1 MYMYMYQFEQA
12 DFIVKIAIPM
22 SYRLYNREIELS
34 SQLNNQ
40 LGFGIGIFQA
50 LSNFAL
56 NGIVLGTLYIGGYM
70 MSTHDLKAGDLMSF
84 MVATQTVQR
93 CVTV

>member
-1 MYMYMYQFEQA
+1 MYF
-12 DFIVKIAIPM
+12 
-22 SYRLYNREIELS
+22 RLYDREIEES
-34 SQLNNQ
+34 SRLNNQ
-40 LGFGIGIFQA
+40 LGLGIGVFQA

-84 MVATQTVQR
+84 MVATQTIQRSVQCR
-93 CVTV
+93 ELICCCQRRLSR

>member
-1 MYMYMYQFEQA
+1 MYS
-12 DFIVKIAIPM
+12 DV
-22 SYRLYNREIELS
+22 YRLYNREIELS